1 MNRQLHALA
10 RNERLVLGGLRGF
23 RLPPV
28 GTPPLLIRNAPNPVG
43 AKRNVSLNTS
53 RFFQPSVSYNVNR
66 PFPMS
71 GASTRSFQ
79 SEAEYHNVADES
91 LEDIQDCIEETL
103 EEAGIDCEINYASGV
118 LTMSLPPHGTFVI
131 NKQTPNQQIWWS
143 SPISG
148 PRRYEYNEGT
158 GKWVF
163 SRDGDITLGETLK
176 EEFQQMYDLELGLD
190 V

>member
-1 MNRQLHALA
+1 MNRRLQVFA
-10 RNERLVLGGLRGF
+10 RVGRLVGGQAGSKTPSIQF
-23 RLPPV
+23 LPIMNSTWNIST
-28 GTPPLLIRNAPNPVG
+28 GRKISTR
-43 AKRNVSLNTS
+43 STS
-53 RFFQPSVSYNVNR
+53 ILQSIGNGNR
-66 PFPMS
+66 PTTFSAIVPS
-71 GASTRSFQ
+71 RSFQ

-103 EEAGIDCEINYASGV
+103 EEAGLDCEINYASGV
-118 LTMSLPPHGTFVI
+118 LTMYLPPHGTFVI

-148 PRRYEYNEGT
+148 PRRYEYSEDT

-163 SRDGDITLGETLK
+163 SRDENITLGETLK
-176 EEFQQMYDLELGLD
+176 EEFQQMYDLDLDLD

>member
-1 MNRQLHALA
+1 MMTRQLHALA
-10 RNERLVLGGLRGF
+10 KIGRHVGGLRGS
-23 RLPPV
+23 RVPPM
-28 GTPPLLIRNAPNPVG
+28 GAPPLTSNVPKLG
-43 AKRNVSLNTS
+43 AKRNVSMNTS
-53 RFFQPSVSYNVNR
+53 RFFEPIVTCTVSR
-66 PFPMS
+66 PIPMS
-71 GASTRSFQ
+71 GASFRSFH

-103 EEAGIDCEINYASGV
+103 EEAGLDCEINYASGV

-148 PRRYEYNEGT
+148 PRRYEYNKET

-176 EEFQQMYDLELGLD
+176 EEFQQMYDLELD
-190 V
+190 VDV